1 MYIFILYFPMIF
13 STNDD
18 LCISQNVEYM
28 HSVHCR

>member
-1 MYIFILYFPMIF
+1 MIF